1 MKIILAK
8 SAGYCFGVRDAVNAA
23 YDISKEHG
31 EVYMLGDIV
40 HNENVVEDLE
50 KKGVKVL
57 ENLEGI
63 PEDKPVLFRAHGT
76 SKDVWKKAEDKKMN
90 IIDATCPLVHDIHRE
105 VKELHAEGRKIII
118 IGDHGHD
125 EVIGIASQVEGA
137 IIIASIEEA
146 QKLRKT
152 KKAGIVSQSTQAIEN
167 VQDIINILM
176 TKVVDLRFINTICF
190 PTKRNHQ
197 QIKELSVITDMMLI
211 IGSFTSANSK
221 RLTELS
227 LERNKNTY
235 QVTNATE
242 IDSSWFKN
250 NINSVGISAG
260 ASTPDWIID
269 SVIKKVKELTNTTEK
284 EIIHESRVRF

>member
-8 SAGYCFGVRDAVNAA
+8 DAGYCFGVRDAVNSA
-23 YDISKEHG
+23 YDTSKEYG

-40 HNENVVEDLE
+40 HNESVVEDLE
-50 KKGVKVL
+50 KNGVKVVS
-57 ENLEGI
+57 NLNQV
-63 PEDKPVLFRAHGT
+63 PDDKPVLFRAHGT
-76 SKDVWKKAEDKKMN
+76 AKEVWKDAEKNKMN
-90 IIDATCPLVHDIHRE
+90 IIDATCPLVHEIHKE
-105 VKELHAEGRKIII
+105 VKQLDKEGRKIII

-125 EVIGIASQVEGA
+125 EVIGIASQVQDA
-137 IIIASIEEA
+137 IIISTVEEA
-146 QKLRKT
+146 EKLKKT
-152 KKAGIVSQSTQAIEN
+152 KKAGIVSQSTQTIEN

-176 TKVVDLRFINTICF
+176 TKVFDLRFVNTICF
-190 PTKRNHQ
+190 PTKRNQ
-197 QIKELSVITDMMLI
+197 EQIKELSEIVDLMII

-221 RLTELS
+221 RLTQLS

-242 IDSSWFKN
+242 IDISWFKK

-269 SVIKKVKELTNTTEK
+269 SVVKKVKDVTNTTDK
-284 EIIHESRVRF
+284 ETIYE

>member
-50 KKGVKVL
+50 KKGVKVV
-57 ENLEGI
+57 ENLEEI

-125 EVIGIASQVEGA
+125 EVIGIDSQVEGA

-260 ASTPDWIID
+260 ASTPDWIIN
-269 SVIKKVKELTNTTEK
+269 SVIKKVKELTNTTER

>member
-8 SAGYCFGVRDAVNAA
+8 SSGYCFGVRDAVNAA
-23 YDISKEHG
+23 YDVSKEHG

-40 HNENVVEDLE
+40 HNENVVQDLE
-50 KKGVKVL
+50 KEGVKVVESL
-57 ENLEGI
+57 EDI

-76 SKDVWKKAEDKKMN
+76 SKEVWEEAEDKKMN

-125 EVIGIASQVEGA
+125 EVVGIASQVDNA
-137 IIIASIEEA
+137 IIISSIEEA
-146 QKLRKT
+146 EQLRKT

-197 QIKELSVITDMMLI
+197 QIKELSIITDMIII

-260 ASTPDWIID
+260 ASTPDWIIS
-269 SVIKKVKELTNTTEK
+269 SVIDKVKELTGTKEK